1 MSARASRQF
10 VDTNILVYAY
20 DRTQEE
26 KWERAR
32 GLVDSLWLSGEGTL
46 SIQVLQEFFHTVTRK
61 LPHALTVREA
71 RTIVRDLSRWTLH
84 RPDRDD
90 LFTAIDLHEESEI
103 SFWDAMIVQSARRM
117 NCAVLWTEDLSDGQ
131 SYAGVTARN
140 PFLEVVMEGEPY
152 GASSR

>member
-1 MSARASRQF
+1 MSARVSRQF
-10 VDTNILVYAY
+10 IDTNILVYAY

-32 GLVDSLWLSGEGTL
+32 GLVDPLWLSSEGTL

-90 LFTAIDLHEESEI
+90 ILAAIDLHEDSGI

-117 NCAVLWTEDLSDGQ
+117 NCGVLWTEDLNDGQ
-131 SYAGVTARN
+131 TYAGVLVRN
-140 PFLEVVMEGEPY
+140 PFLDFVMESEPY
-152 GASSR
+152 G

>member
-1 MSARASRQF
+1 MSARPSRQF

-32 GLVDSLWLSGEGTL
+32 SLVDPLWPSAEGTL
-46 SIQVLQEFFHTVTRK
+46 SIQVLQEFFHAVTHK

-90 LFTAIDLHEESEI
+90 LLAAIDLHDEFGI

-117 NCAVLWTEDLSDGQ
+117 NCSVLWTEDLNNGQ
-131 SYAGVTARN
+131 TYAGVLVRN
-140 PFLEVVMEGEPY
+140 PFRDVVMESEPY
-152 GASSR
+152 G